1 MTADEYMLLYWLIWK
16 KSEFGEISIRS
27 ITKWVL
33 EYRTKRIK
41 VLIKVYES
49 GTPGEV
55 GGLEVP

>member
-1 MTADEYMLLYWLIWK
+1 MLLYWLIWK